1 MKKLLAIALVAAAL
15 AALLTTSALA
25 AGPTTPTAPT
35 NQAGSGYGYGAGAGI
50 HAPGGLA
57 QGTGVSARRGAPEW
71 AGDNETA
78 AGILGLTVEQLQ
90 AERLSGK
97 SLAAIAADKGI
108 SEDTLIAQLLEAHK
122 ASVNQLLADG
132 KISQAQA
139 DFMLGNMAERIKTMV
154 ERTNVGRPDF
164 AGQSPMAGA
173 GRGRW
178 NR

>member
-15 AALLTTSALA
+15 AALLTISAFA
-25 AGPTTPTAPT
+25 AAPTTPV

-50 HAPGGLA
+50 HTPGTGLA
-57 QGTGVSARRGAPEW
+57 QGTSINARRGAPEW

-97 SLAAIAADKGI
+97 SLTAIAASKGI
-108 SEDTLIAQLLEAHK
+108 SEDTLIAKLQEAHK
-122 ASVNQLLADG
+122 TSVSQLLADG

-139 DFMLGNMAERIKTMV
+139 DYMLGNMAERITAMV